1 MNKEI
6 IKEYKMSMDELQ
18 FSTIEKEHLIHQIN
32 NAIGEKNGGHMKSVF
47 NIKKIAS
54 VTAACLVLV
63 GGTAF
68 AAGKAA
74 SIISHN
80 DLYSKTTNFDD
91 LEKLEEQTSL
101 DIVAVENFTNGYSFS
116 YMETES
122 SRIEDEDNQ
131 TLHEYKELYLD
142 YERDGSPYI
151 YISTSPV
158 IAEKHI
164 TEESPDAT
172 RALQTRAV
180 NGIDVYYS
188 VDEYLFLPAE
198 EGSEPTEDELER
210 EATDDHFF
218 ISYGSDER
226 ETKYVSTVVFE
237 MDNVIYDMGTFDND
251 ISAEEMLDMAQEI
264 IEAR

>member
-18 FSTIEKEHLIHQIN
+18 FSTIEKEHLIYQIN

-47 NIKKIAS
+47 NIKKIAT

-91 LEKLEEQTSL
+91 LEKLEEKTSL
-101 DIVAVENFTNGYSFS
+101 DIVAIENFTNGYSFS

-122 SRIEDEDNQ
+122 SRIEDEDSH
-131 TLHEYKELYLD
+131 TLHEYKEIYLQ

-158 IAEKHI
+158 ISEEHI
-164 TEESPDAT
+164 TRESVDAT
-172 RALQTRAV
+172 RALETRTV
-180 NGIDVYYS
+180 DGVDIYYS
-188 VDEYLFLPAE
+188 VDEYLFLPVE
-198 EGSEPTEDELER
+198 EGLEPTEEERER

-226 ETKYVSTVVFE
+226 ETSYVSNVIFE
-237 MDNVIYDMGTFDND
+237 MDNVIYDLGTFNND
-251 ISAEEMLDMAQEI
+251 VSAEEMLDMAEEI
-264 IEAR
+264 VRAK